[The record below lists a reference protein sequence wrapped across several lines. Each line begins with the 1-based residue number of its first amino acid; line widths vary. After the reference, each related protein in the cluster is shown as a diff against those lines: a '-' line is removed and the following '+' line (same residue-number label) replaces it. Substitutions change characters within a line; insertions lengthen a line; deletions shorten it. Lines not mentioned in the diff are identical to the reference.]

1 MRSSFITV
9 VLLKWMLLDCI
20 MLRLVRTVRADTAGG
35 GDGDG
40 NGPLYGDGGHNHH
53 HGRDKQGGREDVFG
67 IGAHHPNLTH
77 KYPPRSQL
85 SRPNRDLVSAS
96 VSNEKLAD
104 IDADAD
110 ADERQRCVHVVK
122 AAISITLADLLTAL
136 LAVTNILII
145 YLLYLLLV
153 ITIFL
158 YAIIL
163 NPTKSKFLFLLI
175 YDLLLF

>member
-1 MRSSFITV
+1 MRSSA
-9 VLLKWMLLDCI
+9 VLREQMFNSDMRLESLTRSLLHDDDDDD
-20 MLRLVRTVRADTAGG
+20 AD
-35 GDGDG
+35 DGADDG
-40 NGPLYGDGGHNHH
+40 
-53 HGRDKQGGREDVFG
+53 
-67 IGAHHPNLTH
+67 
-77 KYPPRSQL
+77 
-85 SRPNRDLVSAS
+85 
-96 VSNEKLAD
+96 AD
-104 IDADAD
+104 IDAD

-122 AAISITLADLLTAL
+122 AAISITLADLMTAL
-136 LAVTNILII
+136 LTVTNILII

>member
-1 MRSSFITV
+1 MRSSA
-9 VLLKWMLLDCI
+9 VLREQMFNSDMRLESLTRSLLHDDDDDDDDDD
-20 MLRLVRTVRADTAGG
+20 AD
-35 GDGDG
+35 DGADDG
-40 NGPLYGDGGHNHH
+40 
-53 HGRDKQGGREDVFG
+53 
-67 IGAHHPNLTH
+67 
-77 KYPPRSQL
+77 
-85 SRPNRDLVSAS
+85 
-96 VSNEKLAD
+96 AD
-104 IDADAD
+104 IDAD

-122 AAISITLADLLTAL
+122 AAISITLADLMTAL
-136 LAVTNILII
+136 LTVTNILII